1 MTDSRIYTTEFCGY
15 CTRAKALLNAKG
27 VAYREIDVTY
37 DPDTRSEM
45 MRLAGGVRTVPQI
58 FIAAHHVGGWNELI
72 ALEQKGG
79 LDPLLAEA

>member
-1 MTDSRIYTTEFCGY
+1 MTDIRIYTTEFCGY
-15 CTRAKALLNAKG
+15 CRRAKSLLEAKG